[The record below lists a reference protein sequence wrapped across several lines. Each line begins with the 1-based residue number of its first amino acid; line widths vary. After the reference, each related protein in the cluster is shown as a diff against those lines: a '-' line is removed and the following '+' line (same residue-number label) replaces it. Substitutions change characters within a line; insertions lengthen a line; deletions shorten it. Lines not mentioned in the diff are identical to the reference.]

1 MIYTVGCSFTAGD
14 ELTNSNHAWPHLLA
28 KDLQTT
34 VINDAISG
42 GTNYRSVYHT
52 IKNLDHDHDLY
63 IIAWTTTARYT
74 FYKSDN
80 NFEINFN
87 PLLTNS
93 LYGHEKFYSDWGRT
107 LYQHWHNDLWA
118 TKIWMQQIIQL
129 QSILEKHKKKYIM
142 LNTMPNNLSD
152 WLVSQDCFI
161 DSVKSLIN
169 FEVMS
174 DEQILREHQEIQ
186 NYTNLIDTDKFYQWN
201 KFSII
206 DLTKIFPVGPN
217 GHLLESG
224 HQHLSNLLLEYIN
237 V

>member
-1 MIYTVGCSFTAGD
+1 MIYTIGCSFTAGE
-14 ELTNSNHAWPHLLA
+14 ELTNPANAWPHLLA
-28 KDLQTT
+28 KELQTT
-34 VINDAISG
+34 AINDAING

-52 IKNLDHDHDLY
+52 IKNLDQNYDLY
-63 IIAWTTTARYT
+63 IIAWTTTTRYT

-80 NFEINFN
+80 NFEITFN
-87 PLLTNS
+87 PQLTHN
-93 LYGHEKFYSDWGRT
+93 LYGKEDFYVNWGKV
-107 LYQHWHNDLWA
+107 LYTHWHNDLWA

-142 LNTMPNNLSD
+142 LNTMPNDLNR
-152 WLVSQDCFI
+152 WLASKDQFI

-169 FEVMS
+169 FEIMG
-174 DEQILREHQEIQ
+174 DEQILREYHEIQ
-186 NYTNLIDTDKFYQWN
+186 NYTNLIDTSKFYQWN
-201 KFSII
+201 KFSIS
-206 DLTKIFPVGPN
+206 DLTNTFPVGPN